1 MTFPYRRILN
11 PIDFDENSME
21 AVEVAAE
28 FARQNDGT
36 VILLHVIPAFPIP
49 RGPLDDATGGLATHT
64 IAEDEARA
72 KLEEITR
79 KHLQGVENQLLIL
92 LGNPAASILGAAA
105 DFVADVIVMA
115 THGRTGF
122 SRAFF
127 GSIAEEV
134 LREAP
139 CPVLTVHSSA
149 PMFDHILLE
158 RYPGTRRNDL

>member
-1 MTFPYRRILN
+1 MTFPCRRILN
-11 PIDFDENSME
+11 PIDFDDNSME
-21 AVEVAAE
+21 AVEVAAG

-36 VILLHVIPAFPIP
+36 VILLHVIPAFPIT
-49 RGPLDDATGGLATHT
+49 RGPLDDTTGGLPSHT
-64 IAEDEARA
+64 IAEDQACA
-72 KLEEITR
+72 KLEEIAR
-79 KHLQGVENQLLIL
+79 KHLQGVENQLQLLIL
-92 LGNPAASILGAAA
+92 LGNPAAAILGAAA
-105 DFVADVIVMA
+105 DFVADVVVMA

-149 PMFDHILLE
+149 PMFDHILLK
-158 RYPGTRRNDL
+158 R

>member
-1 MTFPYRRILN
+1 M
-11 PIDFDENSME
+11 
-21 AVEVAAE
+21 
-28 FARQNDGT
+28 
-36 VILLHVIPAFPIP
+36 IP
-49 RGPLDDATGGLATHT
+49 RGGLPTHT
-64 IAEDEARA
+64 IAEDQARA
-72 KLEEITR
+72 KLEEIAR

-92 LGNPAASILGAAA
+92 LGNPAASILSAAA

-139 CPVLTVHSSA
+139 CPVLTVHSST
-149 PMFDHILLE
+149 PMFDHIFARATS
-158 RYPGTRRNDL
+158 RYAVKRSVAVPRTIRTICRTLSQLF

>member
-1 MTFPYRRILN
+1 MAFPYRRILN
-11 PIDFDENSME
+11 PIEFDGNSME
-21 AVEVAAE
+21 AVEVAAG

-36 VILLHVIPAFPIP
+36 VLLLHVIPAFPFP
-49 RGPLDDATGGLATHT
+49 RGPLDDATGGLPTHT
-64 IAEDEARA
+64 IAEDEARS

-79 KHLQGVENQLLIL
+79 KHLQGVENQLLIH
-92 LGNPAASILGAAA
+92 LGDPAAGILRAAA
-105 DFVADVIVMA
+105 DLVADVIVMA
-115 THGRTGF
+115 TRGRTGF

-149 PMFDHILLE
+149 QMFDHILPE
-158 RYPGTRRNDL
+158 RYPGTPRNDL

>member
-1 MTFPYRRILN
+1 MAFPYRRILN
-11 PIDFDENSME
+11 PVDFDENSME
-21 AVEVAAE
+21 AVEAASE

-36 VILLHVIPAFPIP
+36 VILLHVIPAFPVP
-49 RGPLDDATGGLATHT
+49 RGPLDDATGGLPTYK

-72 KLEEITR
+72 KLEEIAR
-79 KHLQGVENQLLIL
+79 KHLQGVENQLLVC
-92 LGNPAASILGAAA
+92 LGNPAAAILGAAT

-139 CPVLTVHSSA
+139 CPVLTVHSST

-158 RYPGTRRNDL
+158 RYPGAR